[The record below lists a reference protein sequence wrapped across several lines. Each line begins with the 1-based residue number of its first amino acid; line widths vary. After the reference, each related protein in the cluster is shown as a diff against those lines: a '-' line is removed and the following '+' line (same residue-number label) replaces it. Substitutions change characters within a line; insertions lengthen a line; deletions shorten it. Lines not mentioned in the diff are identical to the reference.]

1 MTLDVASAIL
11 KRRATKNFDAGHRM
25 PAGDLDAILGL
36 ARRMPTA
43 FNIQNWRF
51 VAVSDPKL
59 RQDIRKVA
67 WDQPQVTD
75 ASVLL
80 VLCADIKAWEKY
92 PARYWENADSSV
104 RDFMVGAI
112 DQYYRGREDVQRDE
126 GMRSCGMAAGAIMLL
141 AESMGYATC
150 PMDGFDFAAV
160 GKLIKLPADHEIV
173 MFVAVGKPA
182 SEPYPTGGILPAD
195 EIIFENTF
203 GA

>member
-1 MTLDVASAIL
+1 MALDVAASIL
-11 KRRATKNFDAGHRM
+11 QRRATKSFDPAHRI
-25 PAGDLDAILGL
+25 PDADLDTILGL

-51 VAVSDPKL
+51 LVVTDPDL
-59 RQDIRKVA
+59 RRQIRKVA

-75 ASVLL
+75 ASALL
-80 VLCADIKAWEKY
+80 VLCADIKAWEKA
-92 PARYWENADSSV
+92 PERYWQNAGHEV

-112 DQYYRGREDVQRDE
+112 DQYYRGREHVQRDE

-160 GKLIKLPADHEIV
+160 GELIRLPADHEIV
-173 MFVAVGKPA
+173 MFVAIGKA
-182 SEPYPTGGILPAD
+182 TAAPYPTSGIMPAK
-195 EIIFENTF
+195 EIVFQNSF
-203 GA
+203 S

>member
-1 MTLDVASAIL
+1 MALDVAASIL
-11 KRRATKNFDAGHRM
+11 KRRATKSFDAACRM
-25 PAGDLDAILGL
+25 PDADLDTILGL

-51 VAVSDPKL
+51 LVVTDPDL
-59 RQDIRKVA
+59 RRQIRKVA

-80 VLCADIKAWEKY
+80 VLCADIAAWEKA
-92 PARYWENADSSV
+92 PERYWENAEPGV

-112 DQYYRGREDVQRDE
+112 DQYYRGREQVQRDE

-150 PMDGFDFAAV
+150 PMDGFDFGAV
-160 GKLIKLPADHEIV
+160 GELIGLPSDHEIV
-173 MFVAVGKPA
+173 MFVAIGKTA
-182 SEPYPTGGILPAD
+182 AAPYPTGGIVPD
-195 EIIFENTF
+195 KDIIFRNRF
-203 GA
+203 S